1 MYTLNPTSLI
11 PDRINGIDISS
22 AQGEIPFALL
32 KEKGFEFVYI
42 QCTRYSAQVDPGWE
56 RRRDKALEA
65 GLRVGLYHF
74 FSPTSP
80 GPTPEVAQAEFFYK
94 TSKGLGSIAG
104 ELPPML
110 DWENLPTCTNRPTM
124 HPGDCVKE
132 FNRFANACKQL
143 WYPDSNRYPTVYT
156 YPHYAGSHQPALQE
170 AGELDYFPLTLAS
183 YTVGL
188 SLYPTRIPDHPIPLP
203 WTEWKLCQI
212 KGNDGRIPGYKGAVD
227 RLVFNGSS
235 ADWDKF
241 CGIERPASEIIHD
254 TSDETVQR
262 P

>member
-1 MYTLNPTSLI
+1 MGYTLNPASLI

-42 QCTRYSAQVDPGWE
+42 QCTRYSSQIDAGLE

-65 GLRVGLYHF
+65 GLRVGVYHF

-80 GPTPEVAQAEFFYK
+80 GPEPEKAQAEFFYK
-94 TSKGLGSIAG
+94 TSKGLGKLAG

-110 DWENLPTCTNRPTM
+110 DWENKPTCLNRPDK
-124 HPGDCVKE
+124 HPKECVHE
-132 FNRFANACKQL
+132 MMRFANACKQL
-143 WYPDSNRYPTVYT
+143 WYPDSGRYPTIYT
-156 YPHYAGSHQPALQE
+156 YPDYSWTHQPHLSE
-170 AGELDYFPLTLAS
+170 ATELDYFPLTYAS
-183 YTVGL
+183 YTMGL
-188 SLYPTRIPDHPIPLP
+188 SLYPSRIPDHKVPLP
-203 WTEWKLCQI
+203 WTEWHLCQI
-212 KGNDGRIPGYKGAVD
+212 KGNDGRIPGYKGPVD

-241 CGIERPASEIIHD
+241 CGIERPASLPIHEVKED
-254 TSDETVQR
+254 VHD
-262 P
+262 